1 MIGFHFV
8 AHFNLCFHFFFQ
20 REVERCEPVEPE
32 FIWLVLTLGSL
43 EQVDKEYEDLEETL
57 YGETV
62 KEDSLLSM
70 LSGHDVVL
78 EGVMESVLEKL
89 KKKNGIFPGTEDRI
103 NKSVSRFFHEV
114 LFFHIFLN
122 SLNI

>member
-1 MIGFHFV
+1 
-8 AHFNLCFHFFFQ
+8 
-20 REVERCEPVEPE
+20 
-32 FIWLVLTLGSL
+32 VLTLGSL
-43 EQVDKEYEDLEETL
+43 EQVDKEYEDLGEYL

-78 EGVMESVLEKL
+78 EGVMESGLEQL
-89 KKKNGIFPGTEDRI
+89 KEKNGIFPGTEDRI

-114 LFFHIFLN
+114 FFFHIFSQFFEYL
-122 SLNI
+122 I